1 MKVLDSAVMPVVVTE
16 SDPSPSLRIHAKGR
30 AQMIQN
36 PRSMS
41 TKISNVFRNEG
52 FMFLAERQ
60 KCGAALAVAST
71 ALFGLAIAAQE
82 PERSKNHGKRHA
94 PRGTVEAAL
103 DCPL

>member
-16 SDPSPSLRIHAKGR
+16 SGPSPSLRIHAKGR

-60 KCGAALAVAST
+60 SNVTDCQQRAPTS
-71 ALFGLAIAAQE
+71 GLGF
-82 PERSKNHGKRHA
+82 ERS
-94 PRGTVEAAL
+94 
-103 DCPL
+103 